1 MTDLSKYDI
10 IFELSVCENLLLVEK
25 MKKMGLV
32 VLFLGASKLQDY
44 QKYFEN
50 EP

>member
-25 MKKMGLV
+25 MGLV